1 MILMPLQTNEALRL
15 ASHLPM
21 RYGLLKLW
29 VTRLLNYEDK
39 ITKTKV
45 IRRTTKIL
53 KQRKIDS

>member
-1 MILMPLQTNEALRL
+1 MILIPLQANEALQL
-15 ASHLPM
+15 ASHSPM
-21 RYGLLKLW
+21 RYGLLRLW

-45 IRRTTKIL
+45 IRRITKIL